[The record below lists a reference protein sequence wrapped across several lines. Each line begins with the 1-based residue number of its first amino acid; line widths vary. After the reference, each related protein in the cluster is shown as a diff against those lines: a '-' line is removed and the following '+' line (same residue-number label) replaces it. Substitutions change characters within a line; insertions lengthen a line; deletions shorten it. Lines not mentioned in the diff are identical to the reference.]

1 MSLRFVHVGAAL
13 VLPPLFTCLKF
24 TDPRGRVCR
33 PHAHSAA
40 AEIRRCRGWNRMRPF
55 GRRSYAVAGQSKRHR
70 PGGRQPEQYALDF
83 RLLQISGHR
92 MAALTDGPRGAFK
105 AAFLLQSK
113 VARHGRSDHYA
124 GGRRCVDV
132 GSEKAL
138 VWDDPSGREPVCLDK
153 QTGNANGWRARVTR
167 NVVRRESLFRAAG
180 IGPGAPGA

>member
-1 MSLRFVHVGAAL
+1 
-13 VLPPLFTCLKF
+13 
-24 TDPRGRVCR
+24 
-33 PHAHSAA
+33 
-40 AEIRRCRGWNRMRPF
+40 MRPF

-138 VWDDPSGREPVCLDK
+138 VWDDPSSGEPVCLDK

-167 NVVRRESLFRAAG
+167 NVVRRKACSELPASGRVPRVLDVMS
-180 IGPGAPGA
+180 